1 MITKEESLDA
11 VIFSQKKLKELKV
24 KVDYQ
29 IRMLAIQ
36 YKKLGF
42 SFGQIADTF
51 NKAGLT
57 TPKNNSQFTP
67 DAVAKLI
74 KEKPTNE

>member
-1 MITKEESLDA
+1 MNKQEKLHAILLN
-11 VIFSQKKLKELKV
+11 QKKLQELKV
-24 KVDYQ
+24 KVAYQ

-67 DAVAKLI
+67 GDRRRS
-74 KEKPTNE
+74 

>member
-1 MITKEESLDA
+1 MNKQEKLHAIVLD
-11 VIFSQKKLKELKV
+11 QKKLKELKV
-24 KVDYQ
+24 KVAYQ

-67 DAVAKLI
+67 GAVAKLI

>member
-1 MITKEESLDA
+1 MNKQEKLHAILL
-11 VIFSQKKLKELKV
+11 SQKKLKELKV
-24 KVDYQ
+24 KVEYK
-29 IRMLAIQ
+29 IKLLAVQ

-42 SFGQIADTF
+42 SFGQIANTF

-67 DAVAKLI
+67 GSVAKLI
-74 KEKPTNE
+74 KEKSNNE